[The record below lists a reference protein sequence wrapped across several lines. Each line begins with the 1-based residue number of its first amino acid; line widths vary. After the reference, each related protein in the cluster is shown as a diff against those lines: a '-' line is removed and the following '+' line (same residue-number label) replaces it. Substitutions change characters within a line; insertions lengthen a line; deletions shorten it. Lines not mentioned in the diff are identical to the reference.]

1 MRRLLDSLEQFAVD
15 VILERRA
22 GKRAGVLRA
31 LLLLLSYLYLGIVTL
46 RLSLFHSHIL
56 RSHQLGC
63 PVVSIG
69 NLTVGG
75 TGKTPVVEKLA
86 RDLTTRGRRIA
97 ILSRGYKSVKGR
109 ASHATGTS
117 CRVVSEGGAI
127 LLDSKNAGD
136 EPFMLAKNLRGVAV
150 VVDKDRVGCG
160 SHAVNRLGCDLLI
173 LDDGLQY
180 LKLHRKFDIVLIDRE
195 APFGNEYLL
204 PRGTLREPPSHLQR
218 ATHILITKSD
228 GSDQTA
234 LHERIR
240 LHNRTAPIIECRH
253 RPVLVQDLSTGEEFP
268 LSYLQALRAASL
280 SAIASPESFEQG
292 LRRLGVELE
301 LTQSFADH
309 HRYSKR
315 EIERF
320 LKRCA
325 RRGISCVLT
334 TEKDAVRMPRL
345 LNQEIPIR
353 YLRIEIEIM
362 KGQEEW
368 ERMLEQLLHAPRPL
382 IENTEIRGEELRQ
395 EEDILTPHPENDLK
409 QSLNTVVGSP
419 VG

>member
-22 GKRAGVLRA
+22 GKRAGILRA
-31 LLLLLSYLYLGIVTL
+31 ILFAISLLYLRIVTL
-46 RLSLFHSHIL
+46 RIRLFRSNIL
-56 RSHQLGC
+56 QGHQLGC

-86 RDLTTRGRRIA
+86 RDLSIRGRRIA
-97 ILSRGYKSVKGR
+97 ILSRGYKSVRKKG
-109 ASHATGTS
+109 ALAQSS
-117 CRVVSEGGAI
+117 PVRVVSEGGAI

-160 SHAVNRLGCDLLI
+160 RHAVEKLGCDLLI

-180 LKLHRKFDIVLIDRE
+180 LKLHRRFDIVLIDRE

-204 PRGTLREPPSHLQR
+204 PRGTLREPPAHLRR
-218 ATHILITKSD
+218 ATHILITKCD
-228 GSDQTA
+228 GSDISE
-234 LHERIR
+234 LHGRIR
-240 LHNRTAPIIECRH
+240 LYNKTAPIIECRH
-253 RPVLVQDLSTGEEFP
+253 RPLELQDMASGKTFP
-268 LSYLQALRAASL
+268 LSDLQGLKAASL

-292 LRRLGVELE
+292 LRRLGVDLE

-315 EIERF
+315 EIDRF

-345 LNQEIPIR
+345 FNQEIPIR
-353 YLRIEIEIM
+353 YLRIEIEIV
-362 KGQEEW
+362 KGQEHW
-368 ERMLEQLLHAPRPL
+368 DRMLEQLIHPLRPL
-382 IENTEIRGEELRQ
+382 IEDSEIRAEELLQR
-395 EEDILTPHPENDLK
+395 EE
-409 QSLNTVVGSP
+409 TVKESP
-419 VG
+419 SIQA

>member
-22 GKRAGVLRA
+22 GKRAGLLRA
-31 LLLLLSYLYLGIVTL
+31 LLLLLSHLYLGIVGM
-46 RLSLFHSHIL
+46 RLFLFRNHIL

-86 RDLTTRGRRIA
+86 RDLSSRGRRIA
-97 ILSRGYKSVKGR
+97 ILSRGYKSVSGR
-109 ASHATGTS
+109 AAHSSGTS

-228 GSDQTA
+228 GSDLSE
-234 LHERIR
+234 LHKTIR
-240 LHNRTAPIIECRH
+240 LHNRSAPIIECRH
-253 RPVLVQDLSTGEEFP
+253 RPVELQDLSTGQVYS
-268 LSYLQALRAASL
+268 LADLRGLRAASL
-280 SAIASPESFEQG
+280 CAIASPESFEQG
-292 LRRLGVELE
+292 LRRLGVDLE

-325 RRGISCVLT
+325 RRGITCILT

-368 ERMLEQLLHAPRPL
+368 NRMLDQLLHAPRPM
-382 IENTEIRGEELRQ
+382 IENTEIRAEELRHEQ
-395 EEDILTPHPENDLK
+395 RA
-409 QSLNTVVGSP
+409 
-419 VG
+419 

>member
-22 GKRAGVLRA
+22 GKRASLLRA
-31 LLLLLSYLYLGIVTL
+31 VLFAISLLYFRIVAL
-46 RLSLFHSHIL
+46 RLTLFRSHIL
-56 RSHQLGC
+56 REHQLGC

-86 RDLTTRGRRIA
+86 RDLSQKGRRIA
-97 ILSRGYKSVKGR
+97 ILSRGYKSVRKKGPL
-109 ASHATGTS
+109 SQS
-117 CRVVSEGGAI
+117 SPVRVVSEGGAI

-150 VVDKDRVGCG
+150 LVDKDRVGCG
-160 SHAVNRLGCDLLI
+160 RHAVGKLGCDLLI

-180 LKLHRKFDIVLIDRE
+180 LRLHRRFDIVLIDRE

-204 PRGTLREPPSHLQR
+204 PRGTLREPPNHLRR
-218 ATHILITKSD
+218 ATHILITKCD
-228 GSDQTA
+228 GSDLSD
-234 LHERIR
+234 LHARIR
-240 LHNRTAPIIECRH
+240 LHNKTAPIIECRH
-253 RPVLVQDLSTGEEFP
+253 RPVELQDLASGKTFP
-268 LSYLQALRAASL
+268 LSDLEGLRAASL

-292 LRRLGVELE
+292 LRRLGVNLD

-315 EIERF
+315 EIDRF

-345 LNQEIPIR
+345 FNQEIPIR
-353 YLRIEIEIM
+353 YLRIEIEIV
-362 KGQEEW
+362 KGEEHW
-368 ERMLEQLLHAPRPL
+368 NRMLGQLIHPPRPL
-382 IENTEIRGEELRQ
+382 IDDSEIRGEELRLDRMMKRIPS
-395 EEDILTPHPENDLK
+395 ETA
-409 QSLNTVVGSP
+409 V
-419 VG
+419 

>member
-22 GKRAGVLRA
+22 GKRAGILR
-31 LLLLLSYLYLGIVTL
+31 LLLLGISFLYRRIVIARLG
-46 RLSLFHSHIL
+46 LFTSHL
-56 RSHQLGC
+56 FRSHQVGC

-86 RDLTTRGRRIA
+86 RDLSGRGRRVA
-97 ILSRGYKSVKGR
+97 ILSRGYKSSRKRPTYGV
-109 ASHATGTS
+109 SS
-117 CRVVSEGGAI
+117 PVRVVSEGGAI
-127 LLDSKNAGD
+127 LLDSKTAGD

-150 VVDKDRVGCG
+150 LVDKDRVGCG
-160 SHAVNRLGCDLLI
+160 RHAVERLGSDLLI

-180 LKLHRKFDIVLIDRE
+180 LKLHRRFDIALVDRE

-204 PRGTLREPPSHLQR
+204 PRGTLREPPEHLRR
-218 ATHILITKSD
+218 ATHILITKCN
-228 GSDQTA
+228 GSDLSE
-234 LHERIR
+234 LHARIR
-240 LHNRTAPIIECRH
+240 KYNRTAPIIECRH
-253 RPVLVQDLSTGEEFP
+253 RPVEVQDLSTGEVLP
-268 LSYLQALRAASL
+268 LESLRGLRAASL

-315 EIERF
+315 EIERY
-320 LKRCA
+320 LKRCT
-325 RRGISCVLT
+325 RRGVSCILT

-345 LNQEIPIR
+345 LNRDIPIR
-353 YLRIEIEIM
+353 YLRIEIEIIR
-362 KGQEEW
+362 GEEHW
-368 ERMLEQLLHAPRPL
+368 ERMLQQLLHPVTPR
-382 IENTEIRGEELRQ
+382 IDDSETRCEESRL
-395 EEDILTPHPENDLK
+395 LAH
-409 QSLNTVVGSP
+409 SP
-419 VG
+419 ATIS